1 MKKRSQLQSP
11 AIRKET
17 LHKIL
22 YVLMMQ
28 KAVNRKLQKPVAELV
43 AAEN

>member
-1 MKKRSQLQSP
+1 MKKRSQLHVP

-28 KAVNRKLQKPVAELV
+28 KAVSRKLQKRVAGLV
-43 AAEN
+43 AAES